1 MSVRTRSRWLPGLL
15 AALACAFGGVVFG
28 DPVVFL
34 ASGVGLAY
42 AAYGAVAGEPA
53 PGSLVVERRVSD
65 EEPRAGD
72 DVRVV
77 CEAVNAGDTHL
88 PDVRI
93 VDETPEG
100 VAVVDGSPRAGGTL
114 APGESLAAA
123 YTLRARRGDHEFG
136 ECVAVARTLTGAG
149 ELRETAGGGDPLTV
163 RSGGDALALREQT
176 ESAVGRVETDDAG
189 EGVAF
194 HSVRAYQHGDPVK
207 RVDWRR
213 FARTGELSTVE
224 YREERAA
231 TVVLVVDVRGE
242 SRRVRAPGESDT
254 GRLSRDAAVEL
265 AGELLS
271 RNDAVGVAVWGA
283 AGGYLPPS
291 RDREVAARSIERL
304 LADPARV
311 PEDLD
316 LRLRGLWQPD
326 TLTRHLPGNAQ
337 VVCCTPLADDRP
349 VEAAE
354 TWMAHGHPVT
364 VVSPDPAGD
373 SHGGRVAALERR
385 RRARELRG
393 FGARVADWSPD
404 EPLAGAVARAG
415 TRWSR

>member
-15 AALACAFGGVVFG
+15 AALACAFGGVAFG

-42 AAYGAVAGEPA
+42 VAYGAVAGEPSPDA
-53 PGSLVVERRVSD
+53 LVVERRVSD
-65 EEPRAGD
+65 DEPRAGD
-72 DVRVV
+72 EVSVTV
-77 CEAVNAGDTHL
+77 EAFNASEAHL
-88 PDVRI
+88 PDVRV
-93 VDETPEG
+93 VDDTPEG

-114 APGESLAAA
+114 APGESLSVE
-123 YTLRARRGDHEFG
+123 YDLRARRGTHEFG
-136 ECVAVARTLTGAG
+136 ECVAVARTLTGAS
-149 ELRETAGGGDPLTV
+149 EVRATAGAGDTLAV

-231 TVVLVVDVRGE
+231 TVVLVVDVREE

-271 RNDAVGVAVWGA
+271 RNDAVGVAVWGEE
-283 AGGYLPPS
+283 GGYLPPS
-291 RDREVAARSIERL
+291 RDREVAAHSIERL
-304 LADPARV
+304 LAEPAHV
-311 PEDLD
+311 PADLD
-316 LRLRGLWQPD
+316 LRMRGLWRPA
-326 TLTRHLPGNAQ
+326 TLARHLPGSAQ
-337 VVCCTPLADDRP
+337 IVCCTPLADDRP

-354 TWMAHGHPVT
+354 TWVANGHAVT
-364 VVSPDPAGD
+364 VVSPDPTSD
-373 SHGGRVAALERR
+373 THGGRVAALDRR

-393 FGARVADWSPD
+393 FGARVADWSPG
-404 EPLAGAVARAG
+404 EPLAAAVERAG
-415 TRWSR
+415 ARWR